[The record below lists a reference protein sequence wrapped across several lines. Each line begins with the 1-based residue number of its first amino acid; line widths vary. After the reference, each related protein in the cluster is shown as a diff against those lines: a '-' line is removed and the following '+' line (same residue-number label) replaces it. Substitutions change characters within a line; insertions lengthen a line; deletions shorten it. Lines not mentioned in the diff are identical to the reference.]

1 MMVFHFEFS
10 LSVTD
15 GKGQHCC
22 YNEHGHLITGPPSGG
37 TVDLWSEDISLAK
50 HYRADVEPFLM
61 CCKGELPNCES
72 YYMRRP
78 SDDGSR
84 FDPLPC
90 GEYVL
95 NIMVYFLPHI
105 YACVCMYIMYISV
118 LLLCDC
124 LTIQQAG

>member
-1 MMVFHFEFS
+1 MLVVHFEFS

-37 TVDLWSEDISLAK
+37 TVDLWSEDISPAK

-61 CCKGELPNCES
+61 CCKGELPNCGS
-72 YYMRRP
+72 YYMKRP

-90 GEYVL
+90 GEY
-95 NIMVYFLPHI
+95 IGFFLTHI
-105 YACVCMYIMYISV
+105 HMPLCITVQINVFCVHVTATIS
-118 LLLCDC
+118 
-124 LTIQQAG
+124 Q